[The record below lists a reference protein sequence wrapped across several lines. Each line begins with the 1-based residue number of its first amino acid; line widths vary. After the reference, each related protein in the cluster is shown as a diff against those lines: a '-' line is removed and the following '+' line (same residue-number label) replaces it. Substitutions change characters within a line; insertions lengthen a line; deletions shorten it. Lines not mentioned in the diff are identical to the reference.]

1 MISRIC
7 LASML
12 LALGLTCSLNAQEP
26 APKTI
31 TWTVQDTA
39 GKPFTVPV
47 AGHATVLLFVMADQD
62 HSKHAMGYAQQVLTG
77 RSDAR
82 IAAIISGE
90 QAGAFAPTLIE
101 QTQWALPMVIDPKY
115 DASGRMLVRVWPTTL
130 VIGSDGK
137 LIAHIGGCP
146 ASYSK
151 DLTAYLDFAS
161 GKIDEASLKQRLAD
175 RGIVGS
181 TDGDIA
187 HRHLQLAQ
195 RLMEKGDYG
204 EARTEITKGLEKEP
218 QSALLLLAMARL
230 DIAVGHPADA
240 MKTLR
245 NVDEKTVA
253 GWRINALKGRAMV
266 ALGRWDDAKKLLSEA
281 LSLNPEPAEV
291 HYALGLVYQHDKDW
305 EHAAES
311 FRLAFETSVL
321 GRTLAIPTPA
331 PGSGSVPA
339 QP

>member
-1 MISRIC
+1 
-7 LASML
+7 ML
-12 LALGLTCSLNAQEP
+12 LTLGLTCSLIAQEL

-31 TWTVQDTA
+31 TWAAQDTTGQPFAVPLA
-39 GKPFTVPV
+39 GRV
-47 AGHATVLLFVMADQD
+47 TVLLFVMADQD
-62 HSKHAMGYAQQVLTG
+62 HSKHAMGYAQQVLAG

-90 QAGAFAPTLIE
+90 QAGAFAPTLVE
-101 QTQWALPMVIDPKY
+101 QTRWTLPMVVDPKY

-130 VIGSDGK
+130 VIAGDGK

-151 DLTAYLDFAS
+151 DMAAYIDFAS
-161 GKIDEASLKQRLAD
+161 GKIDEATLRQRLAD
-175 RGIVGS
+175 RGVVGS

-187 HRHLQLAQ
+187 NRHLQLAQ

-218 QSALLLLAMARL
+218 RSALLLLAMARL
-230 DIAVGHPADA
+230 DIAVGRPAEA

-253 GWRINALKGRAMV
+253 GWRVNALKGRAMV
-266 ALGRWDDAKKLLSEA
+266 ALSQWGDAKQLLSEA
-281 LSLNPEPAEV
+281 LALNPEPAEV

-311 FRLAFETSVL
+311 FRLAFETSVS
-321 GRTLAIPTPA
+321 GRTLAVPA
-331 PGSGSVPA
+331 PA